1 VTSRDKEVWGKE
13 GRKREDRCDHC
24 MFYVFMK
31 IHAYTHEPTI
41 IYNKYVLIKLKIEIQ
56 CT

>member
-1 VTSRDKEVWGKE
+1 MTSRDKEVWGKE